1 MPRESNVR
9 DDREDGALGL
19 TLAAVAGFTLG
30 FVTGAVLGGTVG
42 DVHADRVK
50 RAWGRL
56 SGADRRPTNDQLE
69 QAVREA
75 LRTDE
80 ATRDLDLEVHA
91 AGEGL
96 IEITGAVSDALAR
109 RAAGDV
115 ARAVPG
121 VDVVVNRIL
130 LIGGDL
136 PPTPATP
143 ASRRG

>member
-1 MPRESNVR
+1 MRVPDDQRES
-9 DDREDGALGL
+9 ALGL
-19 TLAAVAGFTLG
+19 TLAAVAGFTIG
-30 FVTGAVLGGTVG
+30 FAAGAVLGGSVG

-50 RAWGRL
+50 RALGRL
-56 SGADRRPTNDQLE
+56 SGSGRALTPAELE
-69 QAVREA
+69 LGVRDA
-75 LRTDE
+75 LKADE
-80 ATRDLDLEVHA
+80 ATQDLDVEVHA

-96 IEITGAVSDALAR
+96 IELTGIVSDALDR

-130 LIGGDL
+130 LKGTDL

-143 ASRRG
+143 ASRPG

>member
-1 MPRESNVR
+1 VRRRNEPR
-9 DDREDGALGL
+9 DGALGL
-19 TLAAVAGFTLG
+19 TLTAVAGFGLG
-30 FVTGAVLGGTVG
+30 FVAGAVLGGSVG
-42 DVHADRVK
+42 DVHAERVK
-50 RAWGRL
+50 KAFGRL
-56 SGADRRPTNDQLE
+56 SGGERPAPAALE
-69 QAVREA
+69 ALVREA

-91 AGEGL
+91 AGAGL
-96 IEITGAVSDALAR
+96 IELTGSVSDALAR

-130 LIGGDL
+130 LTGTDL

-143 ASRRG
+143 ATRRG

>member
-1 MPRESNVR
+1 VRAR
-9 DDREDGALGL
+9 DDDRDGALGL
-19 TLAAVAGFTLG
+19 TLAAVAGFALG
-30 FVTGAVLGGTVG
+30 FVGGAVLGGSVG

-50 RAWGRL
+50 QALGRL
-56 SGADRRPTNDQLE
+56 SGSGRRPSPEQLE
-69 QAVREA
+69 GTVRDA
-75 LRTDE
+75 LRADE

-96 IEITGAVSDALAR
+96 IELTGAVSDALAR

-115 ARAVPG
+115 ARAVSG

-130 LIGGDL
+130 LQGTDL

>member
-1 MPRESNVR
+1 VRAR
-9 DDREDGALGL
+9 DDDGDGALGL
-19 TLAAVAGFTLG
+19 TLTAVAGLALG
-30 FVTGAVLGGTVG
+30 FVAGAVLGGSVG
-42 DVHADRVK
+42 DVHAGRVK
-50 RAWGRL
+50 KVLDRL
-56 SGADRRPTNDQLE
+56 SGSDRRPTPEQLE

-75 LRTDE
+75 LRADE
-80 ATRDLDLEVHA
+80 ATRDLDVDVHA

-96 IEITGAVSDALAR
+96 IELTGAVTDALAR

-115 ARAVPG
+115 ARAVLG

-130 LIGGDL
+130 LKGTDL

>member
-1 MPRESNVR
+1 MRAR
-9 DDREDGALGL
+9 DDDRDGALGL
-19 TLAAVAGFTLG
+19 TLAAVAGFALG
-30 FVTGAVLGGTVG
+30 FVGGAVLGGSVG

-50 RAWGRL
+50 QALGRL
-56 SGADRRPTNDQLE
+56 SRSGRHPSPEQLE
-69 QAVREA
+69 HAVRDA
-75 LRTDE
+75 LRADE

-96 IEITGAVSDALAR
+96 IELTGAVTDALAR

-130 LIGGDL
+130 LKGSDL

>member
-1 MPRESNVR
+1 V
-9 DDREDGALGL
+9 GALGV
-19 TLAAVAGFTLG
+19 TLAAVAGFSLG
-30 FVTGAVLGGTVG
+30 FVAGAVLGGSVG

-50 RAWGRL
+50 QALDRL
-56 SGADRRPTNDQLE
+56 SGSGRRPSPEQLE
-69 QAVREA
+69 RAVRDA
-75 LRTDE
+75 LRIDE
-80 ATRDLDLEVHA
+80 ATRDLDVEVHS

-96 IEITGAVSDALAR
+96 IELTGAVTDALAR

-115 ARAVPG
+115 ARAVPE

-130 LIGGDL
+130 LRGSDL

>member
-1 MPRESNVR
+1 MRAR
-9 DDREDGALGL
+9 DDDRVGALGV
-19 TLAAVAGFTLG
+19 TLAAVAGFSLG
-30 FVTGAVLGGTVG
+30 FVAGAVLGGSVG

-50 RAWGRL
+50 QALGRL
-56 SGADRRPTNDQLE
+56 SGSGRRPSPEQLE
-69 QAVREA
+69 GAVRDA
-75 LRTDE
+75 LRADE
-80 ATRDLDLEVHA
+80 ATRDLDVEVHS

-96 IEITGAVSDALAR
+96 IELTGAVTDALAR

-115 ARAVPG
+115 ARAVPE

-130 LIGGDL
+130 LRGSDL